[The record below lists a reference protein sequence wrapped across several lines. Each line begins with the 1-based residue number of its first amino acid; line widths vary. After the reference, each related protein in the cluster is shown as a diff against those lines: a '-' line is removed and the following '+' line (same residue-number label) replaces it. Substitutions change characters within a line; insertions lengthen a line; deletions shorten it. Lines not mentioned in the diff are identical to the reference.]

1 MSPRKKSRSR
11 KKKKK
16 SSKGKII
23 GIILLLMI
31 IGFSVWTYPS
41 EYTTEYS
48 ISTIT
53 QETKTFNFN
62 VKMFHSVVIIDIQ
75 YNGTGT
81 LLEISIVD
89 ATGVYIKNYTDPIFN
104 GEYSYHIIF
113 KNATSGGWK
122 IIVKATLADVDI
134 SITVKTMG
142 GLWPYILL

>member
-62 VKMFHSVVIIDIQ
+62 VKMFHSVVIMALARKLMIISVACIFALLRDAFDGHVTVRVTTRAIDDRFFSPLTFSQ
-75 YNGTGT
+75 VP
-81 LLEISIVD
+81 LL
-89 ATGVYIKNYTDPIFN
+89 
-104 GEYSYHIIF
+104 
-113 KNATSGGWK
+113 
-122 IIVKATLADVDI
+122 
-134 SITVKTMG
+134 
-142 GLWPYILL
+142 